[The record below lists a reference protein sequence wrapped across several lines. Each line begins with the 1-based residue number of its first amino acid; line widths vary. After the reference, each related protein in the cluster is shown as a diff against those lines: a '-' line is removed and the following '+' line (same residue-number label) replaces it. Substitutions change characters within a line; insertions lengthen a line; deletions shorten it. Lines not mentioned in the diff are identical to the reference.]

1 MFMIAREDS
10 KQNIFQAFEKI
21 IADKKKTEAN
31 IATKEQ
37 EAEKAKNKQVLEVAS
52 TYTINSIVTGLADLQ
67 LEFGNIVNGLSEK
80 LSEEVSKLEELKL
93 AINIETQNLQELQE
107 IRVVADALHIL
118 TQEHQENL
126 KLLEQKHSQQQ
137 EELEKDIAHKHKLW
151 GVEQEE
157 FETTRQEN
165 HELLI
170 RERQLQE
177 ADYQYELERQRK
189 IETDQYEELKRD
201 QQREQQTVNQEKEKQ
216 WAEREKII
224 TERQSLFE
232 EYQQTIETFPNQ
244 LDEAVKKAR
253 EEAIKEVH
261 QNGKV
266 KAELLEKDWE
276 ATKRGYEFKVQSL
289 EEQIQKQATE
299 IENLYNQL
307 QDTLKQSQS
316 LTLKAFENSS
326 NINSKERDKD

>member
-1 MFMIAREDS
+1 MVAREDS
-10 KQNIFQAFEKI
+10 KQKIFQAFEQI
-21 IADKKKTEAN
+21 LADRKKTDSK

-37 EAEKAKNKQVLEVAS
+37 EAEKTKNQQVLEVAS
-52 TYTINSIVTGLADLQ
+52 TYTVNSIVTGLADLQ
-67 LEFGNIVNGLSEK
+67 LEFGNVVNDLSKK

-93 AINIETQNLQELQE
+93 AINVETKHLQELQE
-107 IRVVADALHIL
+107 IIIVADALHIL

-126 KLLEQKHSQQQ
+126 KILDKNYSQYQ
-137 EELEKDIAHKHKLW
+137 EELEKDIVHKHQLW
-151 GVEQEE
+151 EIEQEE
-157 FETTRQEN
+157 FESKVQEDS
-165 HELLI
+165 ELLI

-177 ADYQYELERQRK
+177 TDYQYELERQRK
-189 IETDQYEELKRD
+189 IETDQYEEFKRD

-216 WAEREKII
+216 WAEREKNIA
-224 TERQSLFE
+224 ENHALFE
-232 EYQQTIETFPNQ
+232 EYQQAIETFPNQ
-244 LDEAVKKAR
+244 LDEAVKKVR

-276 ATKRGYEFKVQSL
+276 ATKRSYEFKIQSL
-289 EEQIQKQATE
+289 EENIQKRATE
-299 IENLYNQL
+299 IDNLYNQL

-326 NINSKERDKD
+326 NINSKDRNKN